1 MPEFMEKMMAG
12 RAVLKGEKTKEEVAK
27 KMGVTA
33 ATVGDWARAVKKAAL
48 NEHLRMEA
56 VKKEK
61 PEKGTSKKPS
71 IPKKAKLP
79 EPVKAAAPAVNEEEV
94 TTTIEDEPWDLI

>member
-12 RAVLKGEKTKEEVAK
+12 RAVLKGEQTKEEVAK

-61 PEKGTSKKPS
+61 PEKGTKKPS
-71 IPKKAKLP
+71 VPKKAKLP
-79 EPVKAAAPAVNEEEV
+79 EPVKVAAPAVKEEEV